1 MRIPPPPF
9 GADWKPW
16 GERLNTYLSRIRTLL
31 STRLPSDV
39 AADDGIL
46 LWDRSGYPV
55 ISKDG
60 VFRQIVLADGYASL
74 SRTTVQVATAINT
87 AQAIGWDAP
96 SFNSGIA
103 LDPTD
108 NTKIVFEEDGVYL
121 LAFAVELLSSSSNAK
136 SGWFWPRIDGVDV
149 PGSTIKVTLSDNG
162 HHIVMSRSAAF
173 PMTAGS
179 YLQAMWAV
187 DDLTLWIDAPA
198 ATAFAPSS
206 PAVTLAIT
214 RLRQ

>member
-46 LWDRSGYPV
+46 LWDRAGYPV
-55 ISKDG
+55 VSKDG
-60 VFRQIVLADGYASL
+60 VFRQVVLADGYASL
-74 SRTTVQVATAINT
+74 SRTTAQVATAINT

-103 LDPTD
+103 LDPAD

>member
-60 VFRQIVLADGYASL
+60 VFRQIVLADGYAQLVRST
-74 SRTTVQVATAINT
+74 SQTAALTNT
-87 AQAIGWDAP
+87 AYPIGWDTLIF
-96 SFNSGIA
+96 SDGITLNP
-103 LDPTD
+103 LDSS
-108 NTKIVFEEDGVYL
+108 KIMFEEGGKFIL
-121 LAFAVELLSSSSNAK
+121 SFTGELQSSSSSAK
-136 SGWFWPRIDGVDV
+136 HIWIWPRVNGVDLA
-149 PGSTIKVTLSDNG
+149 GSTMKTSLSING
-162 HHIVMSRSAAF
+162 QDTVVSRSAIF
-173 PMTAGS
+173 QIESGQ
-179 YLQAMWAV
+179 YLQAMFAV
-187 DDLTLWIDAPA
+187 DDVNIWINAPV
-198 ATAFAPSS
+198 ATAFAPAS
-206 PAVTLAIT
+206 PAATLSIT
-214 RLRQ
+214 RYMQ

>member
-1 MRIPPPPF
+1 MRMPPPPF

-46 LWDRSGYPV
+46 LWDRAGYPV
-55 ISKDG
+55 VSKDG
-60 VFRQIVLADGYASL
+60 VFRQVVLADGYASL

-187 DDLTLWIDAPA
+187 NDLTLWIDAPA

>member
-46 LWDRSGYPV
+46 LWDRAGYPV
-55 ISKDG
+55 VSKDG
-60 VFRQIVLADGYASL
+60 VFRQVVLADGYASL
-74 SRTTVQVATAINT
+74 SRTTAQVATAINT

-187 DDLTLWIDAPA
+187 SDLTLWIDAPA

>member
-46 LWDRSGYPV
+46 LWDRAGYPV
-55 ISKDG
+55 VSKDG
-60 VFRQIVLADGYASL
+60 VFRQVVLADGYASL

-187 DDLTLWIDAPA
+187 NDLTLWIDAPA

>member
-9 GADWKPW
+9 GVDWKPW

-55 ISKDG
+55 VSKDG

-187 DDLTLWIDAPA
+187 NDLTLWIDAPA

>member
-46 LWDRSGYPV
+46 LWDRAGYPV
-55 ISKDG
+55 VSKDG
-60 VFRQIVLADGYASL
+60 VFRQVVLADGYASL
-74 SRTTVQVATAINT
+74 SRTTAQVATAINT

-187 DDLTLWIDAPA
+187 NDLTLWIDAPA

>member
-187 DDLTLWIDAPA
+187 NDLTLWIDAPA

>member
-46 LWDRSGYPV
+46 LWDRTGYPV
-55 ISKDG
+55 VSKDG
-60 VFRQIVLADGYASL
+60 VFRQVVLADGYASL

-187 DDLTLWIDAPA
+187 NDLTLWIDAPA

>member
-9 GADWKPW
+9 GPDWKSW
-16 GERLNTYLSRIRTLL
+16 GERLNTYLSKIRTVL

-39 AADDGIL
+39 AAEDGIL
-46 LWDRSGYPV
+46 LWDRTGYPV
-55 ISKDG
+55 ISKNG
-60 VFRQIVLADGYASL
+60 AFRQIVLADGYSSL
-74 SRTTVQVATAINT
+74 SRTTTQVATAINT

-103 LDPTD
+103 LDPAD
-108 NTKIVFEEDGVYL
+108 NTKIVFEEEGVYL

>member
-46 LWDRSGYPV
+46 LWDRTGYPV
-55 ISKDG
+55 VSKDG
-60 VFRQIVLADGYASL
+60 VFRQVVLADGYASL

-136 SGWFWPRIDGVDV
+136 SGWFWPRIGGVDV
-149 PGSTIKVTLSDNG
+149 PDSTIKVTLSDNG

-173 PMTAGS
+173 SMTAGS

-206 PAVTLAIT
+206 PAITLAIT

>member
-46 LWDRSGYPV
+46 LWDRTGYPV
-55 ISKDG
+55 VSKDG
-60 VFRQIVLADGYASL
+60 VFRQVVLADGYASL

-136 SGWFWPRIDGVDV
+136 SGWFWPRIGGVDV